1 MSDTVLA
8 TVHASQPRRWMG
20 VVMLV
25 AVGVLVLYVAM
36 ATPPSPGFQVFLIA
50 TGIVSLWTADKMRRA
65 TENTLE
71 LTETELRCSDGQ
83 VVAKIDDIITVERGA
98 FAFKP
103 SNGFLI
109 TLKTPG
115 ARVWQPGLWWRM
127 GRRIGI
133 GGVTP
138 GSQTKFMSEI
148 ISAQIAQI
156 D

>member
-8 TVHASQPRRWMG
+8 TVQASQPRRWMG
-20 VVMLV
+20 VIML
-25 AVGVLVLYVAM
+25 AVVGALVLYVAM
-36 ATPPSPGFQVFLIA
+36 STPPSLAWQVFLVLVGVA
-50 TGIVSLWTADKMRRA
+50 ALWMAERMRRA
-65 TENTLE
+65 TEQKLE

-83 VVAKIDDIITVERGA
+83 LVARIEDIENIERGA

-115 ARVWQPGLWWRM
+115 ARVWQPGLWWRL
-127 GRRIGI
+127 GRRIGV

-148 ISAQIAQI
+148 IAAQLAER

>member
-1 MSDTVLA
+1 
-8 TVHASQPRRWMG
+8 MG
-20 VVMLV
+20 VIML
-25 AVGVLVLYVAM
+25 AGVGALVLYVAM
-36 ATPPSPGFQVFLIA
+36 STPPSLAWQVFLVLVGVA
-50 TGIVSLWTADKMRRA
+50 ALWMAERMRRA
-65 TENTLE
+65 TEQKLE

-83 VVAKIDDIITVERGA
+83 LVARIEDIENIERGA

-115 ARVWQPGLWWRM
+115 ARVWQPGLWWRL
-127 GRRIGI
+127 GRRIGV

-148 ISAQIAQI
+148 IAAQLAER